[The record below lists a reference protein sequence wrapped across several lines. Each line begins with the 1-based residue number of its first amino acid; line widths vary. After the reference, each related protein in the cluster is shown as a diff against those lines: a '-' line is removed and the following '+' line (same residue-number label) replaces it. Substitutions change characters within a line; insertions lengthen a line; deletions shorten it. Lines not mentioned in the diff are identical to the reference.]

1 MVVKDVVIIEI
12 YLIIVELIFFVKN
25 FIKLYGIIYFWFGW
39 MKFVIFY

>member
-25 FIKLYGIIYFWFGW
+25 FKLYGIIYFWFGW